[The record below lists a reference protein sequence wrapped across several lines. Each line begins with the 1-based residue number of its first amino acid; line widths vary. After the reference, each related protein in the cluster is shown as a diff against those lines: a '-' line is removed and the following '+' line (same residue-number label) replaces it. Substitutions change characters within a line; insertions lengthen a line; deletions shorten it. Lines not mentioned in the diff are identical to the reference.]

1 MRACQQ
7 PPRSRPPR
15 SRLLISGA
23 RNAPAPRARSHARAG
38 TRVCTRTRCT
48 PACTACKQAPG
59 RCPRPARSTPA
70 LGICLFCAQ
79 RRLPR
84 RGWGRGDRGRQ
95 AQGRAQPGK
104 AAQALRGP
112 GSTGAA
118 FRQRP
123 ALSPPRPLTAPT
135 RESRAACLPPA
146 QARWQPERRGQLT
159 CLSRLGGVRGRVR
172 FSCCAQVRPGGMG
185 EGHPCSQSLPR
196 PHLLS
201 PAGLWL
207 MAGDNRI
214 AQVPAGGGSPAQA
227 DTGSWLLV
235 RGAEAK
241 SWGTHWLCGATCP
254 TRERVGTDFLGS
266 LWTKAPGQE
275 ESGSGR
281 CSPHSVPNPT

>member
-1 MRACQQ
+1 MHACVHSVQASTW
-7 PPRSRPPR
+7 P
-15 SRLLISGA
+15 L
-23 RNAPAPRARSHARAG
+23 PAPRALHTSSGDLLVLRPKEAATSG
-38 TRVCTRTRCT
+38 L
-48 PACTACKQAPG
+48 G
-59 RCPRPARSTPA
+59 PR
-70 LGICLFCAQ
+70 G
-79 RRLPR
+79 
-84 RGWGRGDRGRQ
+84 
-95 AQGRAQPGK
+95 QGEA
-104 AAQALRGP
+104 GP
-112 GSTGAA
+112 GQGAA
-118 FRQRP
+118 REGGSG
-123 ALSPPRPLTAPT
+123 SPWAREHRGGFQAAASAVPT
-135 RESRAACLPPA
+135 PTSNCPDPGIRAACLPPA